1 MCKAFCLYA
10 LCVFCF
16 VALAIFTR
24 SPAAYEA
31 LKNFDILQLP
41 SRSLL
46 QSYTGTFLH
55 DPGTNSKCIADQ
67 VTQYVLFKAECEK
80 QGKHP
85 PKSDGVLVFD
95 EVKVACQ
102 LMWNSRSQTLTGL
115 AMTSKDLSS
124 LIDVYQLLQTPQT
137 AAQTSYIPQFLWRD
151 LTSSYDIV
159 GPYFTCA
166 DSVDCKFVLTSVM
179 ETIRLFQCHGL
190 KTSLL
195 VCDGCAANL
204 TTVKSTHGVTGAYSL
219 LDDCTTDKF
228 EIKPWFINPFSPPDL
243 VFWMICP
250 THQVL
255 YIIKNIQ

>member
-1 MCKAFCLYA
+1 M
-10 LCVFCF
+10 
-16 VALAIFTR
+16 AIFTR

-31 LKNFDILQLP
+31 LKSFGILQLP

-67 VTQYVLFKAECEK
+67 VAQYVLFKAECQK
-80 QGKHP
+80 QGKHLP
-85 PKSDGVLVFD
+85 MSDGVLVFD

-115 AMTSKDLSS
+115 AMTSENLSS
-124 LIDVYQLLQTPQT
+124 LTDVYQLLQTPQT
-137 AAQTSYIPQFLWRD
+137 AAQTSYILQFLWRD
-151 LTSSYDIV
+151 LTSGYDIV
-159 GPYFTCA
+159 GPYFTCS
-166 DSVDCKFVLTSVM
+166 DSVNCKFVLTCVM
-179 ETIRLFQCHGL
+179 ETIGLFQRHGL

-204 TTVKSTHGVTGAYSL
+204 TTIKSTHGVTGAYSL

-243 VFWMICP
+243 VYWMICP
-250 THQVL
+250 THQVHTD
-255 YIIKNIQ
+255 

>member
-1 MCKAFCLYA
+1 MAYFVY
-10 LCVFCF
+10 

-31 LKNFDILQLP
+31 LKKFDIIIAA
-41 SRSLL
+41 
-46 QSYTGTFLH
+46 TFSIFTTILYWNILH
-55 DPGTNSKCIADQ
+55 DLSSNSKCVADQ
-67 VTQYVLFKAECEK
+67 VTQFVLFKAECEK

-124 LIDVYQLLQTPQT
+124 LTDIYQLLQTPQT
-137 AAQTSYIPQFLWRD
+137 AAQASYILQFLWRN

-166 DSVDCKFVLTSVM
+166 DSVDCKFVITCVM
-179 ETIRLFQCHGL
+179 ETIKLFQL
-190 KTSLL
+190 TSVRWLY
-195 VCDGCAANL
+195 C
-204 TTVKSTHGVTGAYSL
+204 
-219 LDDCTTDKF
+219 
-228 EIKPWFINPFSPPDL
+228 KPYH
-243 VFWMICP
+243 
-250 THQVL
+250 HQVYSWSDCCIL
-255 YIIKNIQ
+255 PAR